1 MGMKMTKMTMGGC
14 KRKRSKRAEP
24 SSCTACPCG
33 KSEEGSPPGL
43 LGEALQVGETLLY
56 RLKEDGPE
64 AVGALLRA
72 LPPDEKNPAR
82 LELLG
87 PGGRIDTAPRDL
99 CRRP

>member
-1 MGMKMTKMTMGGC
+1 MKMTMGGR
-14 KRKRSKRAEP
+14 KRKCSKREES
-24 SSCTACPCG
+24 SSCAECPCG
-33 KSEEGSPPGL
+33 KSEEAPPGL

-56 RLKEDGPE
+56 RLKSDGPE

-87 PGGRIDTAPRDL
+87 PGGRVDTAPRDL